1 MSKIKYNKKSA
12 YKYGWLPNWFG
23 HTEFDNILVEKIK
36 KWQKSKKLTAD
47 GLCGPGTY
55 RRILSERLNNIDDYE
70 PTNVKNKD
78 TSFIVSQGNFIPINW
93 PKVVL
98 WSEEDGLE
106 LSSGFTTYSEKR
118 DIKMFMNHWDVCL
131 NSKTC
136 HRVLNKRNLSVHF
149 LIDNDG
155 TIYQTNDINNANW
168 HAGNKKINHN
178 SIGVEISNAYDLKW
192 QNWYSKKGYG
202 ERPIIE
208 GETVHGRSMKPF
220 TGFYDVQIKA
230 LQALWLAVSEGL
242 GIPLNCPV
250 DNDGNTL
257 KTVDPEVKNGS
268 FEGFVSHYH
277 ATNRKIDCAGLDI
290 KSLIDHIK

>member
-106 LSSGFTTYSEKR
+106 LSSGFTPYSEKR

-192 QNWYSKKGYG
+192 QSWYSKKGYG

-242 GIPLNCPV
+242 GIPLDCPV